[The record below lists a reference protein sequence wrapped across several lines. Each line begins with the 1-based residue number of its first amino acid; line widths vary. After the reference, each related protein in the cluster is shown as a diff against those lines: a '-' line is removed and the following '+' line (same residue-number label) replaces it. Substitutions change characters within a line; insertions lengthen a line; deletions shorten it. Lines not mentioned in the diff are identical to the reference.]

1 MIITPL
7 PLYHIF
13 SLTANCLVFMSVGG
27 ENMLIPNP
35 RDIPGFVKELAKYRF
50 TAITVSRAS
59 GLNTRVCASGRMVAM
74 FEAEESAKALQ
85 EAARVRDQEYLE
97 EPAAN
102 GQCLL

>member
-1 MIITPL
+1 
-7 PLYHIF
+7 
-13 SLTANCLVFMSVGG
+13 
-27 ENMLIPNP
+27 
-35 RDIPGFVKELAKYRF
+35 
-50 TAITVSRAS
+50 
-59 GLNTRVCASGRMVAM
+59 MVAM